1 MWFPWISAARNRAAG
16 AAGAAILALLATAG
30 QAAAQSGPADALR
43 YPYVAALS
51 RVSGESRVYFCAGTL
66 IAPRW
71 IVTAAHCFHDPR
83 GRRIGDGDGDLW
95 AEVGGAR
102 LAEVPDEAQVRFD
115 RVFVHPDYDSA
126 SQANDIALVRLDEEA
141 GPLTATLAQGYGD
154 DEDGGAIM
162 LGFGSYYE
170 GLLAARATDR
180 DGRPLAQLS
189 DALRQA
195 RVPLVDPAECAAAL
209 GLGGEATGNYQL
221 CAGGPGAA
229 GRGACL
235 GDSGGPL
242 IAGRDEAG
250 DRLVGLVSF
259 GSGCG
264 AAAPLMVYTRISAY
278 ARWIEGVI
286 AGR

>member
-1 MWFPWISAARNRAAG
+1 MWFPWISAARNKTAG
-16 AAGAAILALLATAG
+16 AAGAAMLALFATTG
-30 QAAAQSGPADALR
+30 QAAAQSGPADTLR

-51 RVSGESRVYFCAGTL
+51 RVSGDARVYFCTGTL

-83 GRRIGDGDGDLW
+83 GRRIDDGDLW
-95 AEVGGAR
+95 AQVGGSR
-102 LAEVPDEAQVRFD
+102 LADVPDEAQVRFD
-115 RVFVHPDYDSA
+115 RIFLHPDYDPE

-141 GPLTATLAQGYGD
+141 GPLIATVAQGYGGGD
-154 DEDGGAIM
+154 GEDAVM

-170 GLLAARATDR
+170 GLLAGRATAR

-189 DALRQA
+189 NALRQA

-209 GLGGEATGNYQL
+209 GLGGEATGTYQL

-242 IAGRDEAG
+242 VAGRDEAG

-278 ARWIEGVI
+278 ARWIGEVI